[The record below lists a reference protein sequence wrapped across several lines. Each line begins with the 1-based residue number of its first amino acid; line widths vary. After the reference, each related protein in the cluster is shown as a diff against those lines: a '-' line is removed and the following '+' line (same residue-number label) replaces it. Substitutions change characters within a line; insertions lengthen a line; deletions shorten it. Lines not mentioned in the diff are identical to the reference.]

1 MVDFDDVGPLPT
13 LPPPCSGE
21 RLQLKVTGRPPIKT
35 VGRSMRNPSSPQW
48 HRFMALRHAAIEG
61 MGGRKWY
68 EGPVALRLLY
78 MGPKEGMS
86 SGLLSYLGGIM
97 DTLDGSQG
105 PSIMYL
111 PIAYLDDCQV
121 VESSL
126 QWIAS
131 DTESYELEIEF
142 LG

>member
-1 MVDFDDVGPLPT
+1 
-13 LPPPCSGE
+13 
-21 RLQLKVTGRPPIKT
+21 
-35 VGRSMRNPSSPQW
+35 
-48 HRFMALRHAAIEG
+48 MALRHAAIEA

-68 EGPVALRLLY
+68 EGPVGLRLLY

-86 SGLLSYLGGIM
+86 SGLRPYLDGIM
-97 DTLDGSQG
+97 DTLDGCQG
-105 PSIMYL
+105 PSIIYL

-121 VESSL
+121 VKSTL
-126 QWIAS
+126 RWAAA

>member
-1 MVDFDDVGPLPT
+1 
-13 LPPPCSGE
+13 
-21 RLQLKVTGRPPIKT
+21 
-35 VGRSMRNPSSPQW
+35 
-48 HRFMALRHAAIEG
+48 MALRRAAIEA

-68 EGPVALRLLY
+68 EGPVGLRLLY
-78 MGPKEGMS
+78 FGPKEGMS
-86 SGLLSYLGGIM
+86 SGLLPYLEGIM

-121 VESSL
+121 VESS
-126 QWIAS
+126 WRWAVA
-131 DTESYELEIEF
+131 DTESYELEVEF